1 VTSRRESRY
10 ESRYIERR
18 WCNGREKVVWWI
30 AVEGNTG
37 KSERIRESHR
47 EKLRE
52 KQRIER
58 ENSERSAQRNGK
70 KK

>member
-1 VTSRRESRY
+1 
-10 ESRYIERR
+10 
-18 WCNGREKVVWWI
+18 
-30 AVEGNTG
+30 VEGNTG

-52 KQRIER
+52 KQSIER